1 MNKIIINNEEYQYTI
16 TYKDIKNVYIK
27 IKKEYLIE
35 VSANKY
41 ISKKEIIDIINK
53 NEKFI
58 IKSNN
63 KLKELHNKPNKILYL
78 GKELKLI
85 KNNTTYIEDNNIYAK
100 DEETAKKYIESL
112 SYQIFS
118 KELDKI
124 KLMFKDLP
132 NFTLKIRKMKT
143 KWGVCNK
150 KSMTVTL
157 NTELM
162 TKEINLIDYVIVHEL
177 CHFKHMNHSKEFWNE
192 VNKYYPNYKQ
202 ARKELNKIW

>member
-63 KLKELHNKPNKILYL
+63 KLKELHNKLNKILYL

>member
-1 MNKIIINNEEYQYTI
+1 MNNIIINNEEYQYII

-41 ISKKEIIDIINK
+41 VSKKEIIDIIKK

-58 IKSNN
+58 INSNN
-63 KLKELHNKPNKILYL
+63 KLKELHSKPNKILYL

-85 KNNTTYIEDNNIYAK
+85 KNNTTYIDDNYIYAK

-118 KELDKI
+118 KELEKI
-124 KLMFKDLP
+124 KIMFKDLP

-162 TKEINLIDYVIVHEL
+162 NKEINLIDYVIVHEL
-177 CHFKHMNHSKEFWNE
+177 CHFKHMDHSKEFWDE
-192 VNKYYPNYKQ
+192 VNKYYPNYNQ
-202 ARKELNKIW
+202 ARKELNKI

>member
-1 MNKIIINNEEYQYTI
+1 MNNIIINNEEYQYII

-41 ISKKEIIDIINK
+41 VSKKEIIDIIKK

-58 IKSNN
+58 INSNN
-63 KLKELHNKPNKILYL
+63 KLKELHSKPNKILYL

-85 KNNTTYIEDNNIYAK
+85 KNNTTYIDDNYIYAK

-118 KELDKI
+118 KELEKI
-124 KLMFKDLP
+124 KIMFKDLP

-162 TKEINLIDYVIVHEL
+162 NKEINLIDYVIVHEL
-177 CHFKHMNHSKEFWNE
+177 CHFKHMDHSKEFWDE

-202 ARKELNKIW
+202 ARKELNKI

>member
-1 MNKIIINNEEYQYTI
+1 MNNIIINNEEYQYII

-41 ISKKEIIDIINK
+41 VSKKEIIDIIKK

-58 IKSNN
+58 INSNN
-63 KLKELHNKPNKILYL
+63 KLKELHSKPNKILYL

-85 KNNTTYIEDNNIYAK
+85 KNNTTYIDDNYIYAK

-118 KELDKI
+118 KELEKI
-124 KLMFKDLP
+124 KIMFKDLP

-162 TKEINLIDYVIVHEL
+162 NKEINLIDYVIVHEL
-177 CHFKHMNHSKEFWNE
+177 CHFKHMDHSKEFWDE